1 MSPLAQVLATA
12 NRPPPAPPQ
21 TTVQPTN
28 VAGIYANNDAQNMDA
43 YKAQLAQQNAQF
55 GGLAGLGSAAI
66 GAGGKL
72 LAGAG
77 GATAAGA
84 IPGAVGATSLGGAP
98 LVAAGGTSLADLL
111 PFLALA

>member
-1 MSPLAQVLATA
+1 MSPLAQILATA
-12 NRPPPAPPQ
+12 NRPAPAPPQ

-43 YKAQLAQQNAQF
+43 YKAKLAQQNAQF
-55 GGLAGLGSAAI
+55 GGLASLGSAAI

-72 LAGAG
+72 LAGGTAAAG
-77 GATAAGA
+77 G

-98 LVAAGGTSLADLL
+98 LVAGSGSSLASLL
-111 PFLALA
+111 PFLFA